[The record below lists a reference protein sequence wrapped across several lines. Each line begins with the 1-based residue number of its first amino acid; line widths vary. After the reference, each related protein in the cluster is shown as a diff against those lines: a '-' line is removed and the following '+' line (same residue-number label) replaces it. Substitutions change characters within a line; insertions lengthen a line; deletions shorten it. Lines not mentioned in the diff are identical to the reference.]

1 MAGLIE
7 KSMLVG
13 LGLLTLTRDKVR
25 QFVDKLVEEG
35 DVKAE
40 EAPGVVDKLVA
51 RGEEERE
58 ELRKMVRQELDKART
73 SIPLA
78 SRKDIEDLSK
88 KIDGLTA
95 KVEAL
100 AAEKPA
106 RKQAN

>member
-7 KSMLVG
+7 KSMLAG

-95 KVEAL
+95 KVDML
-100 AAEKPA
+100 AGEKPA
-106 RKQAN
+106 KKQAS

>member
-7 KSMLVG
+7 KSILAG

-58 ELRKMVRQELDKART
+58 ELRKMVHQELDKART
-73 SIPLA
+73 SIPLV
-78 SRKDIEDLSK
+78 SRKDIEELSK
-88 KIDGLTA
+88 KIDALTA
-95 KVEAL
+95 QVELL
-100 AAEKPA
+100 AGEKPGK
-106 RKQAN
+106 KQAS